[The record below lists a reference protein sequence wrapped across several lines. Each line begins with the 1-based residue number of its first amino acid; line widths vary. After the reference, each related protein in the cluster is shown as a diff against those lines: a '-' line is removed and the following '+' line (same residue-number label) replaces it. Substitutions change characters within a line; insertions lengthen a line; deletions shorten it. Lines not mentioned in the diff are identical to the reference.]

1 MAVVRSPWSTDHGH
15 TITRA
20 QRGLESSQR
29 LADELEHTPKEQAIW
44 DQIVGYWRTQLGFA
58 EKKGR
63 K

>member
-1 MAVVRSPWSTDHGH
+1 MAARSIWTSDHGH

-20 QRGLESSQR
+20 QGGLDATQK
-29 LADELEHTPKEQAIW
+29 LIATLKLMPKEAAVW
-44 DQIVGYWRTQLGFA
+44 NQIVDYWRAQLGFA